1 MSRVLSINT
10 SKGFAMESK
19 NQKFL
24 RLPEVISRTGYRR
37 SNIYHLMSLGEFP
50 KAISLGGRAV
60 AWLESE
66 VDEWMESRIRQRE
79 ASEISAIT
87 STQSFEEEI
96 S

>member
-1 MSRVLSINT
+1 MNT
-10 SKGFAMESK
+10 R
-19 NQKFL
+19 KFL
-24 RLPEVISRTGYRR
+24 RLPEVLSRTGYRR

-66 VDEWMESRIRQRE
+66 VDEWMESRIRQPE
-79 ASEISAIT
+79 TSEITAIA
-87 STQSFEEEI
+87 SPQSFKEEI

>member
-1 MSRVLSINT
+1 MNT
-10 SKGFAMESK
+10 R
-19 NQKFL
+19 KFL

-79 ASEISAIT
+79 TSETTAIS
-87 STQSFEEEI
+87 SPQSFNEEI

>member
-1 MSRVLSINT
+1 MNT
-10 SKGFAMESK
+10 R
-19 NQKFL
+19 KFL
-24 RLPEVISRTGYRR
+24 RLPEVLSRTGYRR
-37 SNIYHLMSLGEFP
+37 SNIYLLMSLGRFP
-50 KAISLGGRAV
+50 KSIPLGGRAV

-79 ASEISAIT
+79 ASEISAMT